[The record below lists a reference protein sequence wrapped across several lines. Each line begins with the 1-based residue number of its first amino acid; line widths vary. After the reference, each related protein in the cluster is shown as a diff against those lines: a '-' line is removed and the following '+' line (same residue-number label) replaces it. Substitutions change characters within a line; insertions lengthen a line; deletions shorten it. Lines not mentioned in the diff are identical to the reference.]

1 MNKFPLYT
9 NLSKEIKSKRDLT
22 IKQKEDFMNKILIID
37 DDGAELLYTL
47 IRFYYIEE
55 TNDQSCDV
63 PYKGIL
69 NKKSIK
75 FDLENFPFKL
85 KHILYK
91 FVNMHLDKMNENNV
105 RNDSKL

>member
-9 NLSKEIKSKRDLT
+9 NISKEIKSKRDLT
-22 IKQKEDFMNKILIID
+22 IKQKDEFINKINQID
-37 DDGAELLYTL
+37 DEGTELLYTL

-55 TNDQSCDV
+55 TNDQSCDI

-69 NKKSIK
+69 NKKNIK

-85 KHILYK
+85 KHILFK
-91 FVNMHLDKMNENNV
+91 FLNMHLNKMSENLDRINT
-105 RNDSKL
+105 